1 METAVADVTVNV
13 AVPETAPTVAVIV
26 TVPGATAFANPA
38 VGGVLLTVVT
48 IGSDEV
54 QVAPLVRFCALL
66 SL

>member
-38 VGGVLLTVVT
+38 VGGVLLTVVK
-48 IGSDEV
+48 
-54 QVAPLVRFCALL
+54 
-66 SL
+66 